1 MQQTSQGRYGKLEA
15 NLLGDSAGGITSLLG
30 GSFYFLGL
38 VGGWIDGLALH
49 EPGSYTGTMVKT
61 KYSECVFLKAGFN
74 HGT

>member
-1 MQQTSQGRYGKLEA
+1 
-15 NLLGDSAGGITSLLG
+15 LG